1 MYALAD
7 SQVPILDDGNLGID
21 RYANSYYKMTICI
34 VIVIIFLFFAFLLKY
49 KGVY

>member
-7 SQVPILDDGNLGID
+7 SQVPILDDGGGID
-21 RYANSYYKMTICI
+21 RYANSYYKMTLCI
-34 VIVIIFLFFAFLLKY
+34 VIIIIILFFAFLLKY